1 MKSLFFTAFTRIPL
15 PESFVKR
22 KRKEYTKNSN
32 RLLVNRKC
40 RLLVNRKYLEK
51 RFSMMYSRNRQK
63 VESVQ
68 DRNLK

>member
-22 KRKEYTKNSN
+22 KRKECTKNSN
-32 RLLVNRKC
+32 